1 MAQVT
6 PEEVTPEQAA
16 PNGAVPPTPGPEDE
30 GMTMLEHLEELRQR
44 MIASAIAFI
53 LGLVASMVPLPPN
66 WDTNLTWT
74 VVNLVITP
82 VGYDR
87 VQAIRPAEL
96 FFAYFQVAMLIAV
109 AIAMPVIIYQIMA
122 FVAPALYQH
131 EKKYL
136 YMAMPGVS
144 ISFIIG
150 VLFGYLLIV
159 PAAVTFLINFGA
171 GTVQQKWSF
180 AEYLDTV
187 TTLLFWMG
195 LAFELPLGIF
205 FLCKIRVLDAN
216 RLRRFRKYA
225 LVLAFII
232 GAVITPTP
240 DPFNQTLVSLPL
252 YLLFEIGLLLARLA

>member
-1 MAQVT
+1 
-6 PEEVTPEQAA
+6 
-16 PNGAVPPTPGPEDE
+16 
-30 GMTMLEHLEELRQR
+30 
-44 MIASAIAFI
+44 
-53 LGLVASMVPLPPN
+53 MVPLPPN

-87 VQAIRPAEL
+87 VQAMRPAEL
-96 FFAYFQVAMLIAV
+96 FLAYFQVAMLIAV

-122 FVAPALYQH
+122 FVSPALYEN

-144 ISFIIG
+144 ISFLIG
-150 VLFGYLLIV
+150 VMFGYFLIV
-159 PAAVTFLINFGA
+159 PAAVVFLINFGA

-195 LAFELPLGIF
+195 LA
-205 FLCKIRVLDAN
+205 
-216 RLRRFRKYA
+216 
-225 LVLAFII
+225 
-232 GAVITPTP
+232 
-240 DPFNQTLVSLPL
+240 
-252 YLLFEIGLLLARLA
+252 

>member
-1 MAQVT
+1 MVQVS
-6 PEEVTPEQAA
+6 PDQAV
-16 PNGAVPPTPGPEDE
+16 PNGATTPPPASEDD

-44 MIASAIAFI
+44 MIASAAAFI
-53 LGLVASMVPLPPN
+53 LGLVASMVPLPPS
-66 WDTNLTWT
+66 WDTNMTWA
-74 VVNLVITP
+74 VVNLVVTP

-96 FFAYFQVAMLIAV
+96 FFAYFQVAMLIGL

-136 YMAMPGVS
+136 YMAMPGVTL
-144 ISFIIG
+144 SFVVG
-150 VLFGYLLIV
+150 VLFGYFLIV
-159 PAAVTFLINFGA
+159 PAAVNFLINFGA
-171 GTVQQKWSF
+171 GTVQQKWAF

-195 LAFELPLGIF
+195 LAFEMPLAIF
-205 FLCKIRVLDAN
+205 FLCKIRVLNAA
-216 RLRRFRKYA
+216 RLRRYRKYA
-225 LVLAFII
+225 LVGAFII